1 MVKYAVLILILL
13 DVLLNVTG
21 QLSLKYGMSKIGNF
35 SLSLSTLPPV
45 FLKAATNLPV
55 LFGLLCYGLG
65 FMVWLIVLS
74 KAEVSYAYPLI
85 SLGYVFT
92 AILARAPVRRSGGP
106 HAHGGHSHYLFGG
119 VHNCPQLSG
128 PRGIYGT
135 RGAGLTLR
143 RAGGPA
149 SRLAR
154 QVALFSKEHG

>member
-45 FLKAATNLPV
+45 FLKAATNLHV

-85 SLGYVFT
+85 SLGYVLT
-92 AILARAPVRRSGGP
+92 AVLAWV
-106 HAHGGHSHYLFGG
+106 LFGEALTEIRLVGILTICLG
-119 VHNCPQLSG
+119 VFL
-128 PRGIYGT
+128 I
-135 RGAGLTLR
+135 
-143 RAGGPA
+143 
-149 SRLAR
+149 AR
-154 QVALFSKEHG
+154 N